1 MSKNLKI
8 YVYFSKNYVKKARY
22 QNTIWIHNKQAY
34 LTRCE
39 FGQVTQV
46 YGQVTQVTHFASL
59 A

>member
-1 MSKNLKI
+1 MYTFQKIMSKKRVIKI
-8 YVYFSKNYVKKARY
+8 QFGFR
-22 QNTIWIHNKQAY
+22 NKQAY